1 MCLILEGYVLDVGGF
16 VLDVG
21 GFVLDVGGVCGELYA
36 MRTLYYR

>member
-1 MCLILEGYVLDVGGF
+1 MCLMLEGYVLDVGGF

-21 GFVLDVGGVCGELYA
+21 GFVLDVGGVCGEVYA